1 MTRATNT
8 RGTSAIAFRP
18 DRGRIDRLRSCSSR
32 RLGSSLRIE
41 PLEERRVL
49 AAFFEGEILVQY
61 APTVGAAGRAAVH
74 AALGGA
80 ALEAI
85 QTAAMRAQG
94 NGVLE
99 RVSLGQGLTIER
111 AIAAVANRPG
121 VVFAEPNFR
130 LSAVAVSNDP
140 SYTTSSRLWGMYG
153 DDQPTA
159 SGPSGTTNQFGSQ
172 AEKAWDAG
180 FTGSRSVAV
189 GIIDTGIDI
198 GHQDLQANIWVN
210 PFDAAGDGI
219 DNDGNGYVDDTNGWD
234 FYNNDRT
241 VYDGAGDEHGT
252 HVAGTIGGSGGNAVG
267 VAGIN
272 WTVTMIPAKFL
283 GADGGSTAGA
293 IKAVDYLTDLKTRH
307 GVGIVASNNSWGGG
321 GYSSALH
328 ASIIRAANAGILFVA
343 AAGNGGTDQV
353 GDNNDAT
360 PSYPSGYT
368 TLQGTT
374 SQKAAAYESVIS
386 VAALTASGTRASY
399 SNYGAATVD
408 IAAPGSGIVSTLPG
422 NGYGSYNGTSMAT
435 PHVTGTVALYA
446 SAFPQASASAVR
458 SAILTTARPTSS
470 MTGMVVTG
478 GRLDTAAALNAAP
491 PIDVSIS
498 GGSIAEGNTGT
509 SGLAFTVR
517 LAAAA
522 ASTVTLN
529 YATANGTATAGSDYV
544 AQSGVLAF
552 APGETTKVITVD
564 ILGDTVVEANETFT
578 VGLSGPSTN
587 ARIAVGSGTG
597 TVTND
602 DAAVVPALAIAGVS
616 AAEGQG
622 TFLFTVTLSEANAS
636 TVSVR
641 FATVNGTAR
650 SGRNGDYL
658 ATSGTLSFAPG
669 ETTKTVAV
677 KINND
682 SIVEAN
688 ETFTVQLSSAVN
700 ATIATA
706 KATGTILDDDTAAAF
721 ASLAAADGGGTTLA
735 GAKKRVGML
744 VAR

>member
-1 MTRATNT
+1 MKRATTT
-8 RGTSAIAFRP
+8 RGTSVGAG
-18 DRGRIDRLRSCSSR
+18 RGRIARHGLCFSR
-32 RLGSSLRIE
+32 RRGFDLRVE
-41 PLEERRVL
+41 PLEDRRVL
-49 AAFFEGEILVQY
+49 AAFFDGEILVQY
-61 APTVGAAGRAAVH
+61 AAAVNAADRSAVH
-74 AALGGA
+74 AALGGV

-85 QTAAMRAQG
+85 QTAAMRAG
-94 NGVLE
+94 GEGVLE
-99 RVSLGQGLTIER
+99 RVSLGRGLSVER
-111 AIAAVANRPG
+111 AIAVVAKWPG
-121 VVFAEPNFR
+121 VLSAEPNFH
-130 LSAVAVSNDP
+130 LSAAAVSND
-140 SYTTSSRLWGMYG
+140 SFYTTSSLWGMYG

-198 GHQDLQANIWVN
+198 SHQDLQANIWVN

-219 DNDGNGYVDDTNGWD
+219 DNDGNGYIDDTNGWD

-241 VYDGAGDEHGT
+241 VYDGAGDDHGT
-252 HVAGTIGGSGGNAVG
+252 HVAGTIGGSGGNGVG

-272 WTVTMIPAKFL
+272 WAVTIIPAKFL
-283 GADGGSTAGA
+283 GANGGSTAGA

-353 GDNNDAT
+353 GDNNDT
-360 PSYPSGYT
+360 TVSYPSGYT

-374 SQKAAAYESVIS
+374 TQKAAAYESVIS
-386 VAALTASGTRASY
+386 VAALTSSGTRAPY
-399 SNYGAATVD
+399 SNYGVATVD
-408 IAAPGSGIVSTLPG
+408 IAAPGSGIVSALPG
-422 NGYGSYNGTSMAT
+422 NTYGSLSGTSMAT

-458 SAILTTARPTSS
+458 AAILTTARPTSS

-478 GRLDTAAALNAAP
+478 GRLDAAAALNAAP
-491 PIDVSIS
+491 PVDLSIS
-498 GGSIAEGNTGT
+498 GGSIVEGNAGT
-509 SGLAFTVR
+509 SALAFTVR

-522 ASTVTLN
+522 TSSVTVN
-529 YATANGTATAGSDYV
+529 WATTNGTATSGSDYV
-544 AQSGVLAF
+544 AGAGLLSF
-552 APGETTKVITVD
+552 APGETTKLITVD
-564 ILGDTVVEANETFT
+564 ILGDTAVEANETFT

-587 ARIAVGSGTG
+587 ARIAVAAATG

-622 TFLFTVTLSEANAS
+622 TFLFTVTLSGATTS

-641 FATVNGTAR
+641 FATANGTAR

-669 ETTKTVAV
+669 ETSKTVAV
-677 KINND
+677 RINND
-682 SIVEAN
+682 SVAEAN

-706 KATGTILDDDTAAAF
+706 TATGTILDDDTAAAF
-721 ASLAAADGGGTTLA
+721 ASLAAADGGSTTVGGL
-735 GAKKRVGML
+735 KKRVGLL
-744 VAR
+744 VIG

>member
-1 MTRATNT
+1 V
-8 RGTSAIAFRP
+8 
-18 DRGRIDRLRSCSSR
+18 
-32 RLGSSLRIE
+32 E

-49 AAFFEGEILVQY
+49 ASFFDGEILVQY
-61 APTVGAAGRAAVH
+61 APTVGAADRTAVH
-74 AALGGA
+74 AALGGV

-94 NGVLE
+94 GGVLE
-99 RVSLGQGLTIER
+99 RVSLGRGLTVER
-111 AIAAVANRPG
+111 AIAAVTNRPG

-130 LSAVAVSNDP
+130 LSAAAVSNDP
-140 SYTTSSRLWGMYG
+140 YYTTSSRLWGMYG
-153 DDQPTA
+153 DDQPTV

-180 FTGSRSVAV
+180 FTGARSVAV

-198 GHQDLQANIWVN
+198 SHQDLQANIWVN

-252 HVAGTIGGSGGNAVG
+252 HVAGTIGGSGGNAIG

-272 WTVTMIPAKFL
+272 WAVTMIPAKFL
-283 GADGGSTAGA
+283 GANGGSTAGA

-360 PSYPSGYT
+360 PSYPSGYS

-374 SQKAAAYESVIS
+374 GQKAATYESVIS
-386 VAALTASGTRASY
+386 VAALTSSGTRASY

-422 NGYGSYNGTSMAT
+422 NTYGSYNGTSMAT
-435 PHVTGTVALYA
+435 PHVTGTAALYA
-446 SAFPQASASAVR
+446 SAFPQASAAAVR
-458 SAILTTARPTSS
+458 SAMLTTARPTGS
-470 MTGMVVTG
+470 MMGLVVTG
-478 GRLDTAAALNAAP
+478 GRLDAAAALSAAP
-491 PIDVSIS
+491 AVDVSIS
-498 GGSIAEGNTGT
+498 GGSIVEGNTGT
-509 SGLAFTVR
+509 KGLAFTVR
-517 LAAAA
+517 LTAAAT
-522 ASTVTLN
+522 SNVTVN
-529 YATANGTATAGSDYV
+529 WATGNGTATAGSDYV
-544 AQSGVLAF
+544 AGQGLLSF

-564 ILGDTVVEANETFT
+564 ILGDTAVEANETFT
-578 VGLSGPSTN
+578 VGLSGPSAN
-587 ARIAVGSGTG
+587 ARIAVGTATG

-602 DAAVVPALAIAGVS
+602 DTAGAPALAIAGVS

-622 TFLFTVTLSEANAS
+622 TFLFTVTLSEASTS

-641 FATVNGTAR
+641 FATANGTAR
-650 SGRNGDYL
+650 AGRNADYL
-658 ATSGTLSFAPG
+658 STSGTLSFAPG
-669 ETTKTVAV
+669 ETTKTVTV
-677 KINND
+677 RVNND
-682 SIVEAN
+682 SVAEAN

-706 KATGTILDDDTAAAF
+706 TATGTILDDDTAAAF
-721 ASLAAADGGGTTLA
+721 ASLAVGEGGGTGL
-735 GAKKRVGML
+735 GIAKKRVGLL
-744 VAR
+744 VTG

>member
-1 MTRATNT
+1 MTRATNS
-8 RGTSAIAFRP
+8 RGTKAASFLSEAR
-18 DRGRIDRLRSCSSR
+18 RSSR
-32 RLGSSLRIE
+32 RLPRTNAGLRVE
-41 PLEERRVL
+41 SLEERRVL
-49 AAFFEGEILVQY
+49 AAWFDGEILVQY
-61 APTVGAAGRAAVH
+61 APAAAPGDRAAVH
-74 AALGGA
+74 AALGGV

-85 QTAAMRAQG
+85 QTAAMRAG
-94 NGVLE
+94 GEGVLE
-99 RVSLGQGLTIER
+99 RVSLGRGLTVDR
-111 AIAAVANRPG
+111 AITAVANRPG
-121 VVFAEPNFR
+121 VVFAEPNWR
-130 LSAVAVSNDP
+130 LSAAAVSNDP
-140 SYTTSSRLWGMYG
+140 YYTTGGRLWGMYG
-153 DDQPTA
+153 DDQPNVA
-159 SGPSGTTNQFGSQ
+159 GPSGTTNQYGSQ

-198 GHQDLQANIWVN
+198 SHPDLQANIWVN
-210 PFDAAGDGI
+210 PFDVAGDGI

-252 HVAGTIGGSGGNAVG
+252 HVAGTIGGSGGNGVG
-267 VAGIN
+267 VAGVN
-272 WTVTMIPAKFL
+272 WAVTMIPAKFL
-283 GADGGSTAGA
+283 GSNGGSTTGA
-293 IKAVDYLTDLKTRH
+293 IKAVDYLTDLKARH

-353 GDNNDAT
+353 GDNNDTTA
-360 PSYPSGYT
+360 SYPSGYT

-374 SQKAAAYESVIS
+374 TQKAAAYESVIS
-386 VAALTASGTRASY
+386 VAALTSTGARASY
-399 SNYGAATVD
+399 SNYGVATVD

-422 NGYGSYNGTSMAT
+422 NTYGSFNGTSMAT

-470 MTGMVVTG
+470 MTGMVATG
-478 GRLDTAAALNAAP
+478 GRLDAAAALSVAP
-491 PIDVSIS
+491 PVDVSIA
-498 GGSIAEGNTGT
+498 GGSIVEGNAGT
-509 SGLAFTVR
+509 KGLAFTVR

-522 ASTVTLN
+522 SATVMVN
-529 YATANGTATAGSDYV
+529 WATANGTATAGSDYV
-544 AQSGVLAF
+544 AQSGIVSF
-552 APGETTKVITVD
+552 APGETTKTITID
-564 ILGDTVVEANETFT
+564 ILGDTVIEGNETFT
-578 VGLSGPSTN
+578 VGLSGPSEN
-587 ARIAVGSGTG
+587 ARIAVGTATG

-602 DAAVVPALAIAGVS
+602 DVAVAPALAIAGVT

-622 TFLFTVTLSEANAS
+622 KFLFTVTLNGASTS

-641 FATVNGTAR
+641 FATANGAAK

-677 KINND
+677 TINND
-682 SIVEAN
+682 KVAEAN

-700 ATIATA
+700 ATITTAT
-706 KATGTILDDDTAAAF
+706 ATGTILDDDTAAAF
-721 ASLAAADGGGTTLA
+721 ASLAAADGGSTTV
-735 GAKKRVGML
+735 GSAKKRVGL
-744 VAR
+744 TAIG